1 MPSELW
7 KLLELSEL
15 SEVFSLSAQVL
26 YIFCN
31 ISCEL
36 IWYIQHVRLLNSK
49 MHKSEWVERQ
59 RQRQDKSI
67 GGSDDIIW
75 GGVTDFQIGSI
86 CFMFH
91 TGSFFSICMY
101 EAGTSPEAL
110 PLMTL
115 TQPGPSS
122 SMTWTVSPAIQGNF
136 SHTLHSQGWDLIR
149 LQKAAGK
156 PPLIGPY
163 NTGAPRLVIPD
174 A

>member
-1 MPSELW
+1 MLSELW

-15 SEVFSLSAQVL
+15 PEVFSLSAQVL

-36 IWYIQHVRLLNSK
+36 IWYIQHVGLLDSK
-49 MHKSEWVERQ
+49 TYESEWVWRW
-59 RQRQDKSI
+59 RWDKSI

-75 GGVTDFQIGSI
+75 GGATDFWIGSI
-86 CFMFH
+86 CFMFC
-91 TGSFFSICMY
+91 TGSFFSIHMY